1 MKRSLSRVAVAIV
14 LSALLVVGAV
24 LPAAADGPIS
34 REPAFFGHI
43 TITDACAF
51 PVEFAVVTQ
60 NKTETVWYRKGVY
73 IGHGTG
79 GGVYTWS
86 ANGINLTT
94 KLHGNWQEFWYP
106 DGSWNLILDGN
117 HGDSPLMLFG
127 RGHSEFHFGSG
138 GELLSYSI
146 TNHNHSICTALTP
159 RG

>member
-86 ANGINLTT
+86 ANGITLTT
-94 KLHGNWQEFWYP
+94 KLHGDVQWFAYP
-106 DGSWNLILDGN
+106 DGSYTLIWNGN
-117 HGDSPLMLFG
+117 HGDTPFFIFG
-127 RGHSEFHFGSG
+127 RGHTELHFGPG
-138 GELLSYSI
+138 DVLLSASI
-146 TNHNHSICTALTP
+146 TNHNHSICELLTP
-159 RG
+159 